1 MVWLLVSY
9 VDSQLLAGTTTKGG
23 MRENKHFVLICNTK
37 PPLQQFYVTP
47 LK

>member
-1 MVWLLVSY
+1 VRLLVSY
-9 VDSQLLAGTTTKGG
+9 VDSQLLAGTISKGG
-23 MRENKHFVLICNTK
+23 TRESKHFVLICNTK